1 MQNVQQTHDQ
11 MYIRVHSLT
20 SPSADPWLSD
30 LRHEY
35 ERCRD
40 IVLTTFPTAGSL
52 LLPRCEPECLI
63 LYRATERERALATEI
78 QLFRSLE
85 SLVPSGDALALEV
98 AVETRPRV

>member
-1 MQNVQQTHDQ
+1 MDPNDRMQNVQPTHDQ

-40 IVLTTFPTAGSL
+40 KSL
-52 LLPRCEPECLI
+52 
-63 LYRATERERALATEI
+63 Y
-78 QLFRSLE
+78 
-85 SLVPSGDALALEV
+85 
-98 AVETRPRV
+98 